1 MRVFIIS
8 FSLFLA
14 SCASSLSGINNS
26 ATKASPTLNASSKMI
41 AVNHIL
47 PSKKE
52 EFELLNQTVILPAF
66 KKYNSKV
73 YNGLHFWIP
82 NEENKDGTFTFIYIA
97 SPYYPEMNY
106 DIFQVLLRQYNR
118 QKAEEYFEQWMECFA
133 YEQEVISFE

>member
-1 MRVFIIS
+1 
-8 FSLFLA
+8 
-14 SCASSLSGINNS
+14 
-26 ATKASPTLNASSKMI
+26 MI
-41 AVNHIL
+41 AINHIL

-73 YNGLHFWIP
+73 YNGLHLWIP
-82 NEENKDGTFTFIYIA
+82 NEENKDGTYTFIYLA